1 MLYAKSRTTADWMSN
16 PVYSAIVCQR
26 TPLQTAGSP
35 LGQASQD
42 WRVVRRNPGRTVC
55 TVRGTRHSLPF
66 PPCPVSDRLGQS
78 ARDRSEMK
86 TWLLCGLCEHGEGQW
101 GLWYLSLYRSA
112 FGFTGNSRTVSPQ
125 GLILA
130 LGVRWGA
137 PWTPSVLTPQDV
149 LCLAEVSGI
158 WTPPWLSRFLC
169 GHKDPRPAHCS
180 TGSTQYELFGH

>member
-16 PVYSAIVCQR
+16 PVYSAIMCQR

-35 LGQASQD
+35 LGQTSQD

-78 ARDRSEMK
+78 AGDRPEMK
-86 TWLLCGLCEHGEGQW
+86 TWLLCGLCEHGEAQW
-101 GLWYLSLYRSA
+101 GLWYLSLCRSA
-112 FGFTGNSRTVSPQ
+112 FGFSGNSRTVSPR

-130 LGVRWGA
+130 LGVMWGA
-137 PWTPSVLTPQDV
+137 SWAPSVLTP
-149 LCLAEVSGI
+149 
-158 WTPPWLSRFLC
+158 
-169 GHKDPRPAHCS
+169 
-180 TGSTQYELFGH
+180 